1 MMKRSILWL
10 ASYPKS
16 GNTWARLFIAN
27 YLMNRTE
34 PLPINEVRRFGTGD
48 SITHSFQRVAG
59 RRIDPADWQ
68 AVLALRPRVLKA
80 IVANNAD
87 INLVKTHNMRVTV
100 KGVPLIPEE
109 LTRAAIYILRNPLDM
124 VLSYARHY
132 GLSADAAAAAIGHSD
147 NVVRGDASSV
157 TQFLGKWSDHVES
170 WTSKSGMSVLV
181 LRYEDMLSAPTES
194 FERLLTHMGV
204 PIDQERLERAIRFS
218 SFKELSNQEAET
230 GFGEKSPHSER
241 FFGKGSVG
249 YWQSELDP
257 KIADRIRRDHYLV
270 MKKHGYA
277 R

>member
-1 MMKRSILWL
+1 MKKSIIWL

-16 GNTWARLFIAN
+16 GNTWVRIFIAN

-59 RRIDPADWQ
+59 RQIDPADWQ

-87 INLVKTHNMRVTV
+87 INLVKTHNMRISVR
-100 KGVPLIPEE
+100 GVPLIPDA
-109 LTRAAIYILRNPLDM
+109 LTRSAIYILRNPLDM

-132 GLSADAAAAAIGHSD
+132 GMSAAETAEAISNPD
-147 NVVRGDASSV
+147 NAVLGDASSV
-157 TQFLGKWSDHVES
+157 TQFLGRWSSHVES
-170 WTSKSGMSVLV
+170 WTSASNFPVLV
-181 LRYEDMLSAPTES
+181 LRYEDMLAAPTET
-194 FERLLTHMGV
+194 FERLLGHMGV
-204 PIDQERLERAIRFS
+204 PVDQERLERAISFS
-218 SFKELSNQEAET
+218 TFKELSSQEAKS
-230 GFGEKSPHSER
+230 GFGERSPHGER

-249 YWQSELDP
+249 HWQTELEP
-257 KIADRIRRDHYLV
+257 NVVERVKRDHFLV
-270 MKKHGYA
+270 MKKYGYA